1 MALWLG
7 LPGVSEAQLGPAA
20 TQNSIDIEHLR
31 PATSATG
38 LVSIPDGESQTWREW
53 SVGFYLHYARNPL
66 VLFVDRLQIGEVVGH
81 RISADLVASL
91 GLTRWLEVGLAIPVT
106 VMQLGDQNLPTGQLN
121 AVGFRDVRVSVKL
134 TPISQKRTGIISI
147 AIVPE
152 LSLPSGDSRAF
163 MGTGG
168 VVFSPHLV
176 VDRRFDFLFGV
187 RAALVSGIRLQPKSD
202 VGNISVS
209 DELFYR
215 LGAGVGLPL
224 LRDIRPEAV
233 AELAGTTSLSQPF
246 GDRADTPLILTLALK
261 AFFPYEAGMDLMST
275 AGVSI
280 GLTRGYGAPDLQ
292 VFLGVA
298 YRQFLSDRDQDG
310 ILDADDFCPD
320 DPEDKDDFEDSDG
333 CPEPDND
340 KDGIP
345 DVSDKCPL
353 DPEDKDGFED
363 FDGCPE
369 PDNDRDGLPDLSDKC
384 PNAPEDFDGFE
395 DEDGCPDPDNDR
407 DGIPDA
413 LDKCQ
418 GEKETI
424 NGVDDDDGCP
434 DEGEEH
440 VEVTA
445 EKITID
451 TKIHFGFD
459 SAKIDPQSFAIL
471 NQVALTM
478 KANPDLKLVRI
489 EGHTDSRGADD
500 YNLVLSQRRAEA
512 VVEYLIGRGV
522 ETERLEAVG
531 YGEQRPI
538 VRGETEE
545 AWATNRRVEFTIL
558 RRGEGP
564 GSSPTQAP

>member
-1 MALWLG
+1 M
-7 LPGVSEAQLGPAA
+7 
-20 TQNSIDIEHLR
+20 
-31 PATSATG
+31 
-38 LVSIPDGESQTWREW
+38 PD
-53 SVGFYLHYARNPL
+53 
-66 VLFVDRLQIGEVVGH
+66 
-81 RISADLVASL
+81 
-91 GLTRWLEVGLAIPVT
+91 
-106 VMQLGDQNLPTGQLN
+106 
-121 AVGFRDVRVSVKL
+121 
-134 TPISQKRTGIISI
+134 
-147 AIVPE
+147 
-152 LSLPSGDSRAF
+152 
-163 MGTGG
+163 
-168 VVFSPHLV
+168 
-176 VDRRFDFLFGV
+176 
-187 RAALVSGIRLQPKSD
+187 
-202 VGNISVS
+202 
-209 DELFYR
+209 
-215 LGAGVGLPL
+215 
-224 LRDIRPEAV
+224 
-233 AELAGTTSLSQPF
+233 
-246 GDRADTPLILTLALK
+246 
-261 AFFPYEAGMDLMST
+261 
-275 AGVSI
+275 
-280 GLTRGYGAPDLQ
+280 
-292 VFLGVA
+292 
-298 YRQFLSDRDQDG
+298 DRDH
-310 ILDADDFCPD
+310 CP
-320 DPEDKDDFEDSDG
+320 
-333 CPEPDND
+333 
-340 KDGIP
+340 
-345 DVSDKCPL
+345 PL
-353 DPEDKDGFED
+353 
-363 FDGCPE
+363 
-369 PDNDRDGLPDLSDKC
+369 
-384 PNAPEDFDGFE
+384 AEDFDGFE

-564 GSSPTQAP
+564 ASSPTQAP